1 MGFYPLAGR
10 NSIFLWGKEIFMRA
24 VLQRVCSASVTVEE
38 KEISRIKNGLLI
50 LLGVEGEDSVEQAK
64 ALASKLRYYAFL
76 KTENGKLNRSL
87 LDIKGEALV
96 VSNFTLCADC
106 RKGTRPSFSNAA
118 PAQQADLLYQEFCR
132 LLQEQGVTQV
142 QTGQFGAYMQ
152 ISLINDGP
160 VTIILEA
167 DQEGIH

>member
-1 MGFYPLAGR
+1 M
-10 NSIFLWGKEIFMRA
+10 
-24 VLQRVCSASVTVEE
+24 
-38 KEISRIKNGLLI
+38 
-50 LLGVEGEDSVEQAK
+50 
-64 ALASKLRYYAFL
+64 
-76 KTENGKLNRSL
+76 
-87 LDIKGEALV
+87 V